1 MDIQNCHPYDP
12 LFTTRTFDAIF
23 LRCAGAY
30 SDITLRGYRRD
41 LEIFAAWCSRKD
53 VLFVPAAPEDVAS
66 FLDDQL
72 KLYSYATIRRRVS
85 AIKFL
90 HRMSDVPSPI
100 ENSAVYLA
108 LRRAARTKGRRPRQV
123 LGLTDDL
130 KGRILKDCPDSLIG
144 KRDAAL
150 IGVGYDTLCRS
161 SELAWMR
168 VEHIDLAAKTAY
180 IPRSK
185 SDPFADGRLAR
196 ITNETAAAILTWL
209 ESSNIVEGPLFRGLR
224 LGHLSDGHM
233 ETSSIRRLIKASARR
248 AKLDHNVVA
257 GLSGHSM
264 RVGAAQDL
272 MTAGHDTVAIMTA
285 GGWRN
290 VEVVARYCEKAS
302 LLRHKGNT
310 SSSI

>member
-1 MDIQNCHPYDP
+1 V
-12 LFTTRTFDAIF
+12 
-23 LRCAGAY
+23 
-30 SDITLRGYRRD
+30 
-41 LEIFAAWCSRKD
+41 IFADWCARKGER
-53 VLFVPAAPEDVAS
+53 VVPASPEAVAA

-100 ENSAVYLA
+100 ENSAVYLS

-123 LGLTDDL
+123 VGLTQDL
-130 KGRILKDCPDSLIG
+130 KKRILRNCPDSLIG
-144 KRDAAL
+144 MRDAAL
-150 IGVGYDTLCRS
+150 ISVGYDTLCRS
-161 SELAWMR
+161 SELAWMH
-168 VEHIDLAAKTAY
+168 VEHIDLDARTAY

-196 ITNETAAAILTWL
+196 ISGETVAAVETWL
-209 ESSNIVEGPLFRGLR
+209 GASSIVEGPLFRGLR
-224 LGHLSDGHM
+224 LGHLSTGHM
-233 ETSSIRRLIKASARR
+233 ETSSVRRLIKESARR
-248 AKLDHNVVA
+248 ARLGHDVVS

-272 MTAGHDTVAIMTA
+272 MTSGHDTVAIMTA

-290 VEVVARYCEKAS
+290 VEVVARYCEKAA
-302 LLRHKGNT
+302 LLR
-310 SSSI
+310 